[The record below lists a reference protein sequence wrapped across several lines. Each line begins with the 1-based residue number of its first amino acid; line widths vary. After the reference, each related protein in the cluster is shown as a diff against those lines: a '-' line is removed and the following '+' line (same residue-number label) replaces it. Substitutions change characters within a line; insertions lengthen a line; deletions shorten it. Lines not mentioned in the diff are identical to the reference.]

1 VPGPLLRSLLVLA
14 FVGAVLFATFGM
26 GAVECEVCL
35 EFRGRSGCRSVSA
48 PDRRQAIAQA
58 TATLCTEFSNGVTE
72 GMACNRAPHSSLRC
86 SE

>member
-1 VPGPLLRSLLVLA
+1 VLGPLSRSLLVLA
-14 FVGAVLFATFGM
+14 FVAALLFATFGM

-35 EFRGRSGCRSVSA
+35 DFRGHSGCRSVSA
-48 PDRRQAIAQA
+48 PDREQAIAQA

-72 GMACNRAPHSSLRC
+72 GMACNRAPHTGVLC